1 MTIRESPEAET
12 LLLAEK
18 KMLCFTS
25 YTMYPDFTFYMLSN
39 SSINESLLLLL
50 DGLRKV
56 KAKDIVL
63 CLIASAK
70 FGNAK
75 GASYHPALMGNTQL
89 LVTCISRI
97 NPVNEFLLVSSTCYA
112 GKEMLWS
119 RGRWLLTRTCT

>member
-1 MTIRESPEAET
+1 MP
-12 LLLAEK
+12 
-18 KMLCFTS
+18 
-25 YTMYPDFTFYMLSN
+25 SN

-50 DGLRKV
+50 DGLLKL

-75 GASYHPALMGNTQL
+75 EESYHPALMGNTQL

-97 NPVNEFLLVSSTCYA
+97 NPVNEFLLVSSAYYVE
-112 GKEMLWS
+112 KEMLWS
-119 RGRWLLTRTCT
+119 RGRWLLRRTCT